1 MEQLTYNDDIGTTL
15 LRGTERTTLREPVSL
30 GIVLNPVGD
39 SSLLRV
45 RNALVRVTDALENV
59 VLILRDSENARSWLG
74 D

>member
-1 MEQLTYNDDIGTTL
+1 MKQLTYNDDIRTAI
-15 LRGTERTTLREPVSL
+15 LRGTQRSTLGQPVSL

-45 RNALVRVTDALENV
+45 RNALVRVTDTLENV